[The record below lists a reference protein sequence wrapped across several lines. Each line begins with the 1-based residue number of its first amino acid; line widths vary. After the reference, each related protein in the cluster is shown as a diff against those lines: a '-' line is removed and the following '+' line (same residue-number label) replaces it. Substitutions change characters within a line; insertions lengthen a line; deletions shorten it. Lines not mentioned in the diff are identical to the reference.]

1 MHAWINTYIRQK
13 EKKKYY
19 ILDVTKETKH
29 TRQHGFMLK
38 YQNHNIY
45 IFTNNIYVRIGW
57 EEKHFMKN
65 WFIFQKQ
72 KKTGSYKSFLMNTEE
87 KRNYSN

>member
-1 MHAWINTYIRQK
+1 MCICKFPMHSFYKIKRMQAQINTYKIDSK
-13 EKKKYY
+13 SY

-45 IFTNNIYVRIGW
+45 IFTN
-57 EEKHFMKN
+57 
-65 WFIFQKQ
+65 
-72 KKTGSYKSFLMNTEE
+72 
-87 KRNYSN
+87 